1 MGENLFNAFLPA
13 LAVGEKELWE
23 DIFVVVVVGLIGKLG
38 DADLRNRAWGETGSM
53 ELNQWHW
60 ERKCNGR
67 RDAIANGK

>member
-38 DADLRNRAWGETGSM
+38 DADLRNRAWG
-53 ELNQWHW
+53 
-60 ERKCNGR
+60 
-67 RDAIANGK
+67 